1 MLLIKVKTLKKY
13 EEQWAEIGD
22 SIRSKPDNS
31 DDNDKKYMKI
41 KFNLE
46 GNLLQ
51 NKTPELRNRMIV
63 V

>member
-13 EEQWAEIGD
+13 EEQWTEIGD

-31 DDNDKKYMKI
+31 DDYDKKYMKI

-51 NKTPELRNRMIV
+51 NKALELRNRIIV

>member
-13 EEQWAEIGD
+13 EEEWTEIGD
-22 SIRSKPDNS
+22 SVRSKPDKS
-31 DDNDKKYMKI
+31 DDYDKKYTKI